1 MEQYKIGE
9 DKRKPTTV
17 TSTAKNDKL
26 ATFDTNSQNLDLQVI
41 QKPDGEYLKQD
52 PTTKKWYEV
61 KTPGEKIDIEGADGY
76 DINYWRTNVFGLSE
90 IEGGGSTTAV
100 TKEATVT
107 ETPEPTK
114 ADLAST
120 KFKDVD
126 YPAGSN
132 VGNVD
137 SPFAGLTQKGWNPSK
152 NPASQKPLKSGN
164 ILFNY
169 GSNDFVINTL
179 TREYGDIGDGF
190 TFEDYGTMGDEVKVC
205 YGKDGCKTF
214 EFDNQ
219 NQGERDKKSALA
231 LQQWMEDKIGY
242 GKEGS
247 KTTDNV
253 NTQDKQIFNIPSPT
267 VSNNEPEVV
276 DNTSNDVPEVVDN
289 TQNTTTLISQNLN
302 NRQQQVIKT
311 ISIDGT
317 TGANRADIL
326 VNGQKIETEVYG
338 GAATV
343 IGVRAEGGKIV
354 ADAKSMLGKQSKD
367 IGEFK
372 LNSDGTASFVPNQKI
387 YKELKGKEKELFDTM
402 VLAMKTDPEYVKQVL
417 GAVKGNTKFDSK
429 NY

>member
-1 MEQYKIGE
+1 
-9 DKRKPTTV
+9 
-17 TSTAKNDKL
+17 
-26 ATFDTNSQNLDLQVI
+26 
-41 QKPDGEYLKQD
+41 
-52 PTTKKWYEV
+52 
-61 KTPGEKIDIEGADGY
+61 
-76 DINYWRTNVFGLSE
+76 
-90 IEGGGSTTAV
+90 
-100 TKEATVT
+100 
-107 ETPEPTK
+107 
-114 ADLAST
+114 
-120 KFKDVD
+120 
-126 YPAGSN
+126 
-132 VGNVD
+132 
-137 SPFAGLTQKGWNPSK
+137 
-152 NPASQKPLKSGN
+152 
-164 ILFNY
+164 
-169 GSNDFVINTL
+169 
-179 TREYGDIGDGF
+179 
-190 TFEDYGTMGDEVKVC
+190 
-205 YGKDGCKTF
+205 
-214 EFDNQ
+214 
-219 NQGERDKKSALA
+219 
-231 LQQWMEDKIGY
+231 MEDKIGY